1 MQTKLTFLNISL
13 TTLVIGFLLAFTNCN
28 KEPEDDTTLPSVD
41 SNQLLSVGLTEA
53 QCTGLVTY
61 NGGSAITNRGFC
73 WSTDPNPTIQDHK
86 TNHGKGV
93 SAFTSKLTGL
103 TPHTTYYLR
112 AYATNRKGT
121 DYGKVH
127 AFTTAFDV
135 EYVAIPAGTFL
146 MGSPVNEYG
155 HEKIEGPQHE
165 VTLSG
170 FTMSKYEIT
179 NWQYAAFLNARGI
192 GPDGLYPEGDFPDQV
207 LNKQSEYIQFP
218 TLSFEENQWICSGEY
233 ENFPVCFVTWEGA
246 YEYAKYAGGRL
257 PTEAEWEY
265 ACRATT
271 TTLFNTGN
279 CITNLEARFST
290 AQPPIGGCDY
300 TVYYA
305 PKSPKPVGSF
315 APNLFG
321 LYDMHGNVEEWVS
334 DWYGPYSIES
344 QTNPTGPKVGTYP
357 EGFPQVGPC
366 GVVRGGGWYSDPLY
380 LRSAL
385 RYPFPRKQGEW
396 STGFGFRIVKQSS

>member
-53 QCTGLVTY
+53 QCPGLVTY
-61 NGGSAITNRGFC
+61 NGGSTITNRGIC
-73 WSTDPNPTIQDHK
+73 WSTEPNPTIQDHK

-103 TPHTTYYLR
+103 TPHTTYHLR
-112 AYATNRKGT
+112 AYATNSKGT
-121 DYGKVH
+121 GYGKVH

-146 MGSPVNEYG
+146 MGSPDNEYG
-155 HEKIEGPQHE
+155 HEKNEGPQHE

-192 GPDGLYPEGDFPDQV
+192 GADGLYPEGEFPHQI
-207 LNKQSEYIQFP
+207 L
-218 TLSFEENQWICSGEY
+218 LSRSHVIGPFHLMYDGHKWISNGEY
-233 ENFPVCFVTWEGA
+233 ENFPVGIVTWYGA

-279 CITNLEARFST
+279 CITDLDARFNT
-290 AQPPIGGCDY
+290 LQPPIGSCNY
-300 TVYYA
+300 TVYFA
-305 PKSPKPVGSF
+305 PRSPKPVGSY
-315 APNLFG
+315 AANLFG
-321 LYDMHGNVEEWVS
+321 LYDMHGNVAEWVN
-334 DWYGPYSIES
+334 DWYGLYRPEA
-344 QTNPTGPKVGTYP
+344 QTNPTGPSFGSYP
-357 EGFPQVGPC
+357 EVFPELGEC
-366 GVVRGGGWYSDPLY
+366 GVMRGGDWSFIPIG
-380 LRSAL
+380 LRSAYRFIL
-385 RYPFPRKQGEW
+385 PRYNHEW
-396 STGFGFRIVKQSS
+396 SVTGFRIVKGPS

>member
-1 MQTKLTFLNISL
+1 MKTKFSFLNFSL
-13 TTLVIGFLLAFTNCN
+13 TTLVIGLLLAFTSCN
-28 KEPEDDTTLPSVD
+28 KEADDDTTLPSVN
-41 SNQLLSVGLTEA
+41 SQKLLSVGLTEA
-53 QCTGLVTY
+53 LCTGLVTY
-61 NGGSAITNRGFC
+61 NGGSAITNRGIC
-73 WSTDPNPTIQDHK
+73 WSTKSNPTIQDHK

-112 AYATNRKGT
+112 AYATNSKGT
-121 DYGKVH
+121 GYGKVH

-155 HEKIEGPQHE
+155 RKDDEGPQHE

-192 GPDGLYPEGDFPDQV
+192 GADGFYPEGEFPHQILIV
-207 LNKQSEYIQFP
+207 GYKYIKAFH
-218 TLSFEENQWICSGEY
+218 LMHDGHKWISNGEF
-233 ENFPVCFVTWEGA
+233 ENFPVGLITWYGA

-279 CITNLEARFST
+279 CITDLDARFDISY
-290 AQPPIGGCDY
+290 PPIGSCSY
-300 TVYYA
+300 TNYTK
-305 PKSPKPVGSF
+305 PFSPKQVGSY

-321 LYDMHGNVEEWVS
+321 LYDMHGNAWEWVS
-334 DWYGPYSIES
+334 DWFGLYRPEPQKNPIGPS
-344 QTNPTGPKVGTYP
+344 VGTCP
-357 EGFPQVGPC
+357 EGNNEAGPC
-366 GVVRGGGWYSDPLY
+366 GLARGGDWNMPSRA
-380 LRSAL
+380 LRSAW
-385 RYPFPRKQGEW
+385 RYPLPRNN
-396 STGFGFRIVKQSS
+396 FDYALAGFRIVKQPS